1 MPGRVLLRGSYAGIT
16 RIRFEGPGG
25 YTPISAGMRQLP
37 IQLFFYYS
45 PQPAALSRVTSQS
58 MEPHTKSG
66 AFYLNAPLLELL
78 AGLEPATY

>member
-1 MPGRVLLRGSYAGIT
+1 MPGRVLLRGSYAGII
-16 RIRFEGPGG
+16 RIRFLGQGV
-25 YTPISAGMRQLP
+25 RQLP

>member
-1 MPGRVLLRGSYAGIT
+1 MPGRVLLRGSYAGII
-16 RIRFEGPGG
+16 RIRFLGQ
-25 YTPISAGMRQLP
+25 AGMRQLP